1 MVESQIIPAGTKTLD
16 EHVSVIIECKER
28 VKLAIFDYVDA
39 IQSAHKDLEHNVFQ
53 SDLSKRLNMSPSTLS
68 RWLKISQSTL
78 IASNKDSVP
87 PVFSSLYELTILESI
102 YHQEYGD
109 VDGTKKLQTLFNRNS
124 ITERSEHSDIK
135 HFLQDIKSRRLMT
148 KKGKKQT
155 RIISLRGGSG
165 YDTPSNPTTL
175 SELIDTNSLFR
186 TIVIIPPSELLS
198 KWGDDGMFY
207 DDVYNDFPISDLR
220 GMSLDTPINCFVI
233 VKSSRIDVAIK
244 LLISSGFSYRNVYL
258 PNQPLPF
265 HSKNNDDEVIVFGQ
279 RGRSKSPS
287 NIQISSTSPLLSS
300 IELGEQLG
308 SGPNI
313 LLFESV
319 EREGWTCL
327 TDPI

>member
-68 RWLKISQSTL
+68 RWLKIGQSTL

-87 PVFSSLYELTILESI
+87 PVFSSLYELTILEST
-102 YHQEYGD
+102 YHKEYGD

-198 KWGDDGMFY
+198 K
-207 DDVYNDFPISDLR
+207 
-220 GMSLDTPINCFVI
+220 
-233 VKSSRIDVAIK
+233 
-244 LLISSGFSYRNVYL
+244 
-258 PNQPLPF
+258 
-265 HSKNNDDEVIVFGQ
+265 
-279 RGRSKSPS
+279 
-287 NIQISSTSPLLSS
+287 
-300 IELGEQLG
+300 
-308 SGPNI
+308 
-313 LLFESV
+313 
-319 EREGWTCL
+319 
-327 TDPI
+327 